1 MKKSKRMFLTG
12 TTQLMFFENFI
23 KESADNLGVRG
34 FIRKLQ
40 DGRLEIF
47 VEGDK
52 DKVEQMTEICR
63 RGHQHTQI
71 KKVEEQEERFQDF
84 KDFRIIKF

>member
-1 MKKSKRMFLTG
+1 MKKSKRLFLTG

-23 KESADNLGVRG
+23 KESADNLGIRG

-47 VEGDK
+47 MEGDK
-52 DKVEQMTEICR
+52 DRVEQMTEICK

-71 KKVEEQEERFQDF
+71 KKFEEKEERFQDF